1 MNSGAGRRARAAAW
15 TVNPLMNPQMGAPG
29 GSQEKYTSRP
39 LKR

>member
-15 TVNPLMNPQMGAPG
+15 TVNPQMGAPG